1 VGEDTATLPRGWQ
14 KRLVTIENENTRGV
28 QGLCLEV
35 HDLAVSKYIAGRE
48 KDLGFTRELARQGY
62 THKATLLERLAT
74 VKATAPLTRLVQGRI
89 GRDFT

>member
-1 VGEDTATLPRGWQ
+1 M
-14 KRLVTIENENTRGV
+14 TIENENTRGV

-35 HDLAVSKYIAGRE
+35 HDLAVSKYIAGRK

-74 VKATAPLTRLVQGRI
+74 GKAAAPMARLVQGRI
-89 GRDFT
+89 GRDWS